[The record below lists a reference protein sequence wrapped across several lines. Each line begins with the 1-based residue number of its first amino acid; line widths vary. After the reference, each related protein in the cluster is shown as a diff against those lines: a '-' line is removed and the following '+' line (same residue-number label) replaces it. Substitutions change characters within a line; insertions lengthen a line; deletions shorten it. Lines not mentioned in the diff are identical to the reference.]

1 MSLTTFEYFL
11 RLPPEIRNE
20 VYKLILISHDSPVG
34 LGCRSFPMDPLRR
47 HCKSK
52 GIEIDPSLLR
62 TCKAINEEA
71 THYLY
76 DSNCFYFLHEE
87 SDRGWLYQIGT
98 HNANMVHDLAIEST
112 MDSVA
117 YTSLENVL
125 KRAKRLRRFHV
136 FHGPYMPAKDQLRFL
151 RIIQPWFK
159 AHESL
164 KMVVTPHQGILR
176 LEDAKR
182 YICTHQKLFTFL
194 ASREDAVDPLDQ
206 CDVIDIDEE
215 IRSPMR
221 RGPLKLWTIGFSYL
235 KKKRRYNYDD

>member
-11 RLPPEIRNE
+11 RLPPAIRNE

-52 GIEIDPSLLR
+52 GIEINPSILR
-62 TCKAINEEA
+62 TCKAINQEA

-87 SDRGWLYQIGT
+87 SDRGWLYQIGPQ
-98 HNANMVHDLAIEST
+98 NANMVHDLSIEST

-125 KRAKRLRRFHV
+125 KRARRLRRFHV

-159 AHESL
+159 AHETL
-164 KMVVTPHQGILR
+164 KLVVAPHQGILR
-176 LEDAKR
+176 REDAKR

-194 ASREDAVDPLDQ
+194 ASREDTVDPLDQ
-206 CDVIDIDEE
+206 CDMIDIDEE
-215 IRSPMR
+215 IRLSTR
-221 RGPLKLWTIGFSYL
+221 RGGGSLRRWTIGFSYL
-235 KKKRRYNYDD
+235 KKKKKRP